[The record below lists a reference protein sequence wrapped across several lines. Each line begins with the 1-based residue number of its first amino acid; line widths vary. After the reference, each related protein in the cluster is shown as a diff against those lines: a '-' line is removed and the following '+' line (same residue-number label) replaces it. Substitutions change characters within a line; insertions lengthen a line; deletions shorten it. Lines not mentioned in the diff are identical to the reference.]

1 VNRTERNRLTCC
13 PLDTG
18 IAMGSKGL
26 KYPKWFKNRSTFEY
40 DPLNSVVE
48 FSTALRFENTQ
59 NLLL

>member
-1 VNRTERNRLTCC
+1 MLSLTF
-13 PLDTG
+13 LESLWRG
-18 IAMGSKGL
+18 KGL